1 MASSAASRSTFL
13 HPSDWLTA
21 AFKRFSNQ
29 GLESVRVEALARD
42 LGVSKG
48 SFYWHFRG
56 RSELLDGMLSRWESD
71 ELAWIEADD
80 AATPAARWARIVAKT
95 SDRERIRS
103 EVALR
108 GWARRDPRVAA
119 RVAVIERKKAALIA
133 SVLREV
139 GFAPA
144 AAEGW
149 AEIVLMVCLGWLD
162 RATRDR
168 GFDAA
173 SRGLGEFLSDVVL
186 AASAG
191 NSALHS

>member
-1 MASSAASRSTFL
+1 MASSASSRSASL

-21 AFKRFSNQ
+21 AYRRFSNQ
-29 GLESVRVEALARD
+29 GVESVRVEALARD
-42 LGVSKG
+42 LRVSKG
-48 SFYWHFRG
+48 SFYWHFHGRG
-56 RSELLDGMLSRWESD
+56 ELLDRMLSRWESD
-71 ELAWIEADD
+71 ELAWIEAED
-80 AATPAARWARIVAKT
+80 AATPAARWAQIVAKT
-95 SDRERIRS
+95 AGPRRIRS

-108 GWARRDPRVAA
+108 GWARRDPRVAL

-168 GFDAA
+168 GFEAA
-173 SRGLGEFLSDVVL
+173 SRGLGEFLSDVLL
-186 AASAG
+186 AASSG
-191 NSALHS
+191 GSALHS